1 MDRISSLI
9 NGIAS
14 LANSSQLNQYSL
26 SIDHLDKLTTLSIY
40 SIIGNESLNEP
51 WHYEITFTS
60 SNKQIDINSIL
71 NQPASLTFHAPNPIK
86 QLVHLNSLT
95 PLAQNRTIYGVSTQ
109 EGITDENGETDIIP
123 MTELEQIKIEILKK
137 E

>member
-1 MDRISSLI
+1 MDRINSLI

-26 SIDHLDKLTTLSIY
+26 SIDHLDELTTLSIY
-40 SIIGNESLNEP
+40 SIIGKESLNEP

-60 SNKQIDINSIL
+60 TNKQIDINSIL

-86 QLVHLNSLT
+86 QLVHLCSLT
-95 PLAQNRTIYGVSTQ
+95 PPAQNRTIYGV
-109 EGITDENGETDIIP
+109 ITEFSLISLCRPII
-123 MTELEQIKIEILKK
+123 LAGSGWR
-137 E
+137 

>member
-26 SIDHLDKLTTLSIY
+26 SIDHLDELTTLSIY

-51 WHYEITFTS
+51 WHYKITFTS
-60 SNKQIDINSIL
+60 SNKQV
-71 NQPASLTFHAPNPIK
+71 PK
-86 QLVHLNSLT
+86 
-95 PLAQNRTIYGVSTQ
+95 RG
-109 EGITDENGETDIIP
+109 
-123 MTELEQIKIEILKK
+123 
-137 E
+137 